1 MNIISKLYDNRS
13 GCYSVMT
20 EMTIQ
25 NYLELVDNVYRE
37 QGNISGQRAAIRT
50 KSGKKIRDR
59 MVDDIIKG
67 AVLPPLVLGVISKQ
81 SENDA
86 QVTNFLM
93 KSSKEYKNM
102 LSLIDGMQRTTAF
115 KEAVQK
121 IKEIG
126 DNQKLKDF
134 FERKIRVEFWV
145 AKNTNNLLYRMLVL
159 NTGQMPWNL
168 RRQVEIIYSSLIND
182 ISENIPGIEL
192 IKQDENSKRSRA
204 GQFPADKVIEMFLCF
219 AARSENIDTKD
230 SVTDEFARLDVIE
243 ASSFFEFNKFFYE
256 TLELLVKFDQLIF
269 SYKGSTKHD
278 KEKFRDGKDLF
289 TSQPARIGFVTSIS
303 KYVFGLPGSK
313 QNDSVY
319 EDRMLV
325 VKIKYQQLF
334 EYLDAPNINLL
345 DEFLEFDTLNE
356 KLDVVTSKIGDFERK
371 FFTNAFGTIFHNDF
385 SFDEPT
391 LAVCWRAA

>member
-1 MNIISKLYDNRS
+1 MNIISTLYDKRS
-13 GCYSVMT
+13 DCYSVMT
-20 EMTIQ
+20 EMTIK

-81 SENDA
+81 SENDE
-86 QVTNFLM
+86 QVIDFL
-93 KSSKEYKNM
+93 SHNSQEYMNM

-121 IKEIG
+121 LKEIE
-126 DNQKLKDF
+126 DNQKLKNF
-134 FERKIRVEFWV
+134 FDRNIRVEFLV
-145 AKNTNNLLYRMLVL
+145 AKYTNNLLYRMLIL

-168 RRQVEIIYSSLIND
+168 RRQVEIIYSALIND
-182 ISENIPGIEL
+182 ITENIPGIEL
-192 IKQDENSKRSRA
+192 IKQDENGKRSKA
-204 GQFPADKVIEMFLCF
+204 GQFSADKVIEMFLCF

-243 ASSFFEFNKFFYE
+243 ASSFFEFNDLFYD

-269 SYKGSTKHD
+269 SYKGNSKVD
-278 KEKFRDGKDLF
+278 KEKFKDGKDLF

-303 KYVFGLPGSK
+303 KHVFGLPGSK
-313 QNDSVY
+313 QNENTY
-319 EDRMLV
+319 EEKMIV
-325 VKIKYQQLF
+325 IKEKYNKIFNYIESDKHAQ
-334 EYLDAPNINLL
+334 L
-345 DEFLEFDTLNE
+345 DEFLDFDTLNE
-356 KLDVVTSKIGDFERK
+356 KLNVVTSKVGDFERR

-385 SFDEPT
+385 AFDEPT
-391 LAVCWRAA
+391 LTVCWRAV

>member
-1 MNIISKLYDNRS
+1 MNIISTLYDKRS
-13 GCYSVMT
+13 DCYSVMT
-20 EMTIQ
+20 EMTIK

-81 SENDA
+81 SENDE
-86 QVTNFLM
+86 QVIDFLLHN
-93 KSSKEYKNM
+93 SQEYMNM

-121 IKEIG
+121 LKEIE
-126 DNQKLKDF
+126 DNQKLKNF
-134 FERKIRVEFWV
+134 FDRNIRVEFWV
-145 AKNTNNLLYRMLVL
+145 AKNTNNLLYRMLIL

-168 RRQVEIIYSSLIND
+168 RRQVEIIYSALIND
-182 ISENIPGIEL
+182 ITENIPGIEL
-192 IKQDENSKRSRA
+192 IKQDENGKRSKA
-204 GQFPADKVIEMFLCF
+204 GQFSADKVIEMFLCF
-219 AARSENIDTKD
+219 AARSENVDTKD

-243 ASSFFEFNKFFYE
+243 ASSFFEFNDLFYD

-269 SYKGSTKHD
+269 SYKGNSKVD
-278 KEKFRDGKDLF
+278 KEKFKDGKDLF

-303 KYVFGLPGSK
+303 KHVFGLPGSK
-313 QNDSVY
+313 QNENTY
-319 EDRMLV
+319 EEKMIV
-325 VKIKYQQLF
+325 IKEKYNKIFNYIESDKHAQ
-334 EYLDAPNINLL
+334 L
-345 DEFLEFDTLNE
+345 DEFLDFDTLNE
-356 KLDVVTSKIGDFERK
+356 KLNVVTSKVGDFERR

-385 SFDEPT
+385 AFDEPT
-391 LAVCWRAA
+391 LTVCWRAV

>member
-1 MNIISKLYDNRS
+1 
-13 GCYSVMT
+13 
-20 EMTIQ
+20 
-25 NYLELVDNVYRE
+25 
-37 QGNISGQRAAIRT
+37 
-50 KSGKKIRDR
+50 
-59 MVDDIIKG
+59 
-67 AVLPPLVLGVISKQ
+67 
-81 SENDA
+81 
-86 QVTNFLM
+86 
-93 KSSKEYKNM
+93 
-102 LSLIDGMQRTTAF
+102 
-115 KEAVQK
+115 
-121 IKEIG
+121 
-126 DNQKLKDF
+126 
-134 FERKIRVEFWV
+134 
-145 AKNTNNLLYRMLVL
+145 
-159 NTGQMPWNL
+159 
-168 RRQVEIIYSSLIND
+168 
-182 ISENIPGIEL
+182 
-192 IKQDENSKRSRA
+192 
-204 GQFPADKVIEMFLCF
+204 MFLCF

-325 VKIKYQQLF
+325 VKKKYQQLF